1 MEILIPIAFLVV
13 ILFGA
18 YTTVTAPKVWQRTV
32 SLIFWG
38 IIVALMAWASISE
51 VIFSYRVHYH
61 SSVVMPTGELWNI
74 TATNLANG
82 NISQA
87 ISDVDTI
94 SRKWM
99 EINTRNSIYLI
110 SDLVR
115 EIRENQKGEQGVP
128 GYRRQSAPQPEP

>member
-32 SLIFWG
+32 SLICWG
-38 IIVALMAWASISE
+38 IIVALITWAAISE

-61 SSVVMPTGELWNI
+61 SSVVKPTGELWNI

-94 SRKWM
+94 SREWAD
-99 EINTRNSIYLI
+99 IGPRNAIHQI
-110 SDLVR
+110 SELVR
-115 EIRENQKGEQGVP
+115 EIREKQKGEQAGP
-128 GYRRQSAPQPEP
+128 GYPPQGAGSPDP

>member
-1 MEILIPIAFLVV
+1 MEILIPIALLVV

-32 SLIFWG
+32 SLLCWG
-38 IIVALMAWASISE
+38 IIVALIAWAAISE

-115 EIRENQKGEQGVP
+115 EIRENQTGEQGVP